1 MSSSNNNAFNDRL
14 NQHKKALRGIDGHM
28 VEAGWFETARYKA
41 GKGVSADM
49 VGFSI
54 AQVAKWNEFGT
65 SRTVESKSED
75 GHTVVTIVEHI
86 PARPFMRYA
95 QALFNKD
102 RHEIQARVG
111 KKLIEGKIDAVQALG
126 QIGNAL
132 EGKIVLSIK
141 TGPWPPNA
149 PSTAAAKG
157 FAKNTPLI
165 DTGQMFKTVSS
176 KVS

>member
-41 GKGVSADM
+41 GKGISPDQ
-49 VGFSI
+49 VGKSI
-54 AQVAKWNEFGT
+54 AQVARWNELGT
-65 SRTVESKSED
+65 AT
-75 GHTVVTIVEHI
+75 I

-111 KKLIEGKIDAVQALG
+111 KKLIEGKSDAVQAL
-126 QIGNAL
+126 
-132 EGKIVLSIK
+132 S
-141 TGPWPPNA
+141 
-149 PSTAAAKG
+149 
-157 FAKNTPLI
+157 LI
-165 DTGQMFKTVSS
+165 HI
-176 KVS
+176 

>member
-1 MSSSNNNAFNDRL
+1 MPSSNNNGAFNARL
-14 NQHKKALRGIDGHM
+14 EQHKKALRQIDGHF
-28 VEAGWFETARYKA
+28 VEAGWFESARYRA
-41 GKGVSADM
+41 AKGISPSM

-65 SRTVESKSED
+65 SRAVESKSAD
-75 GHTVVTIVEHI
+75 GKTVITIIEHI

-102 RHEIQARVG
+102 RTELQARIG
-111 KKLIEGKIDAVQALG
+111 KKLIEGKISATQALG

-141 TGPWPPNA
+141 TGPWPRNA
-149 PSTAAAKG
+149 PSTIAAKG
-157 FAKNTPLI
+157 FDSPLR
-165 DTGQMFKTVSS
+165 DTAQMFKTVSS